1 MKKGLFAVAACLAAV
16 TSLITL
22 GGCAQN
28 LQDTGNKIV
37 SNAKSYFE
45 SEINYS
51 GDLSKL
57 KDGAV
62 SYFNEELGLNNN
74 ANSSIE
80 GTWKSVQGANDWRWT
95 FDGKNKCLLASKSEN
110 SSSEGTY
117 SMDEAKKTVDICLNS
132 WQSTIT
138 FSYKLRQTL
147 SDQYLELDSDSQGY
161 SLIREKT
168 E

>member
-37 SNAKSYFE
+37 SNAKSYLE
-45 SEINYS
+45 SEFNYD

-74 ANSSIE
+74 ANTILYTLGEIKALEKE
-80 GTWKSVQGANDWRWT
+80 GK
-95 FDGKNKCLLASKSEN
+95 LAK
-110 SSSEGTY
+110 
-117 SMDEAKKTVDICLNS
+117 
-132 WQSTIT
+132 
-138 FSYKLRQTL
+138 
-147 SDQYLELDSDSQGY
+147 
-161 SLIREKT
+161 
-168 E
+168 